1 MIKKRK
7 KKISPYVK
15 IILWFLIPLLAGS
28 LLLVLPIATKTPGH
42 LPYIDALF
50 LATSSICVTGLSTVE
65 VGSTLTVFGQSVMA
79 ILIEIGGFSFLTV
92 ACFILLFVQKK
103 LDYAT
108 QSLMKEAL
116 NRDSMSGIKILI
128 KRIVI
133 FSLTVQGV
141 GVLIDLGVL
150 IPSLDDVGFAV
161 RCSVFHAISAYNN
174 AGFDIFGTG
183 DSLVSL
189 TASMSP
195 VCNVFFKLNTMAL
208 IVVGGIGYIFIGD
221 CWEKKRWKKLRI
233 NTKIVF
239 IMAGALILVGG
250 LLLKLFVVLDGRDVS
265 LLECFFLSVSSRTAG
280 FDNVGLS
287 DFPGAGYALIIFLMY
302 VGASPCSTGGGVKT
316 TTLFVVIMVILS
328 FIRGKEPSFGYRKLS
343 SSSILKTFILIAFS
357 ILYIFVAL
365 VILLVAEG
373 NRFSLSAVLFEVVS
387 AFSTTGLS
395 TGITSA
401 LSHASKVVLCV
412 TMFLGRV
419 GVLTFLSVINK
430 SWLFDKTEQSVR
442 YIEENIIIG

>member
-1 MIKKRK
+1 MVKKRK

-28 LLLVLPIATKTPGH
+28 LLLVLPIATKTPGS

-65 VGSTLTVFGQSVMA
+65 VGSTLTVFGQTVMA

-103 LDYAT
+103 LNYAT

-116 NRDSMSGIKILI
+116 NSDSMSGIKILI

-133 FSLTVQGV
+133 FSFAVQGV
-141 GVLIDLGVL
+141 GVLINLGVL
-150 IPSLDDVGFAV
+150 IPSLDDVALAV
-161 RCSVFHAISAYNN
+161 RASVFHAVSAYNN

-195 VCNVFFKLNTMAL
+195 ACNAIFKLNTMAL
-208 IVVGGIGYIFIGD
+208 IVIGGIGYIFIGD

-233 NTKIVF
+233 NTRIVL

-250 LLLKLFVVLDGRDVS
+250 LLLKLFVALDGKDVS

-287 DFPGAGYALIIFLMY
+287 DFPSAGYALILFLMY

-316 TTLFVVIMVILS
+316 TTLFVVIMVVVS
-328 FIRGKEPSFGYRKLS
+328 FIRGKEPSFGYRKIS
-343 SSSILKTFILIAFS
+343 PQSILKTFILIAFS
-357 ILYIFVAL
+357 ILYIFVA
-365 VILLVAEG
+365 VMILLIAEG
-373 NRFSLSAVLFEVVS
+373 ERFSLSAVLFETVS

-395 TGITSA
+395 MGITAA
-401 LSHASKVVLCV
+401 LSTASKAVLCA

-430 SWLFDKTEQSVR
+430 SWLFDKSEQSVR